1 LFSPAVPRLATTEY
15 SLGADG
21 RDTIRTEEA
30 LAAPD
35 HSMIAVEQW
44 DAAHFREHDA
54 DAKDKDTEV
63 HEA

>member
-1 LFSPAVPRLATTEY
+1 
-15 SLGADG
+15 
-21 RDTIRTEEA
+21 
-30 LAAPD
+30 
-35 HSMIAVEQW
+35 MIAVEQW

>member
-1 LFSPAVPRLATTEY
+1 MTEY
-15 SLGADG
+15 SPGADG

-30 LAAPD
+30 LASPD